1 MKKTNSSTNGTSFH
15 NVTIKTSVN
24 KLKSVLGEPEV
35 EDNTGEDKVNF
46 EWDLETSEG
55 DVVSLYDWKEY
66 REIDLDETIEFHIGA
81 HSKSVSNV
89 AFNELKALLNK

>member
-24 KLKSVLGEPEV
+24 KLKSVLGEPEF
-35 EDNTGEDKVNF
+35 EDNTGEEKVNF

-55 DVVSLYDWKEY
+55 DVVSLYDWKQY
-66 REIDLDETIEFHIGA
+66 REIGEDEIIEWHIGA
-81 HSKSVSNV
+81 HSKSASNV

>member
-15 NVTIKTSVN
+15 YVTIKTSVN
-24 KLKSVLGEPEV
+24 KLKSVLGEPEF

-66 REIDLDETIEFHIGA
+66 REIDLDETIEWHIGA

>member
-24 KLKSVLGEPEV
+24 KLISVLGEADCV
-35 EDNTGEDKVNF
+35 ENTGEDKVNF

-55 DVVSLYDWKEY
+55 DVVSLYDWKQY
-66 REIDLDETIEFHIGA
+66 REIDLDETIEWHIGA

>member
-55 DVVSLYDWKEY
+55 DVVSLYDYKQY
-66 REIDLDETIEFHIGA
+66 REIGEDEIIEWHIGA

>member
-24 KLKSVLGEPEV
+24 KLKSVLGEPEF

>member
-24 KLKSVLGEPEV
+24 KLKSVLGEPEF
-35 EDNTGEDKVNF
+35 EDNTGEEKVNF

-55 DVVSLYDWKEY
+55 DVVSLYDWKQY
-66 REIDLDETIEFHIGA
+66 REIDEDEIIEFHIGA